1 MSNLGVSI
9 RSAEDRV
16 TITGLKPS
24 LAVLP
29 SPPAIYRPYCPFRI
43 PDRRRDDEYED
54 DLARFSI
61 Q

>member
-29 SPPAIYRPYCPFRI
+29 SPPRYTGPIAPFRI
-43 PDRRRDDEYED
+43 PDRRRDEYED